1 MLLRQPYTKAV
12 LLCDCSALNKM
23 DGECAGAIR
32 HKEQSVLPHGRVI
45 CRSFGSHLPAAVRR
59 EDFAATGR
67 GVGFTV
73 GA

>member
-1 MLLRQPYTKAV
+1 MLLRQPYAKAV

-23 DGECAGAIR
+23 GGECAGATR

-45 CRSFGSHLPAAVRR
+45 WRGFGSHLPVAARR
-59 EDFAATGR
+59 EDFVATGR